1 MKDVEALEDTS
12 IFIKK
17 VNEFW
22 KIMNVKGL
30 GADRRHNDPLEKII
44 EDPDDYR
51 LDLIANFGEMT
62 VKMSTASQGK

>member
-1 MKDVEALEDTS
+1 MKDVEGVEDPS

-17 VNEFW
+17 VIEFW

-30 GADRRHNDPLEKII
+30 GADRRHNDPLEKVI

-51 LDLIANFGEMT
+51 LDSIANFGEMT
-62 VKMSTASQGK
+62 M